1 MPHKTR
7 IIAAAVQAAP
17 VYLDRKGSVEKACDL
32 IAQASERRADLI
44 ALPEAFISGY
54 PYWVWFRSI
63 GEGVPLVVRLFETGV
78 KVPGPETEALGEAA
92 RKAGAYVVIGVNE
105 VDNKA
110 LYNTQLFFD
119 RKGTLIGKHR
129 KFKPTYAEKVIWA
142 DGDGSTHRVYETDFG
157 GLGGLICAEHA
168 MALPGFT
175 LASMGEQ
182 VHVAIWVGFASC
194 LGASRRAA
202 FRNLT
207 QSAAIYHA
215 VAFQSF
221 VINSQSVVDD
231 YTLDILGRPQEMD
244 PGGGWTAIIAS
255 GSGEILAGPLLDEE
269 GIVSAEID
277 LSSAIPYYFNRDVTG
292 QYRSPFFTV
301 RFDPGPH
308 PSVEFQETPPVSPVR
323 PFPVPDEGGPSG
335 GETGVEEKGRRDPFG
350 AVEQGKGGDVRGER
364 GGGS

>member
-1 MPHKTR
+1 MSPKSK

-17 VYLDRKGSVEKACDL
+17 VYLNKEASLEKACRL
-32 IAQASERRADLI
+32 IAQAAERKADLI
-44 ALPEAFISGY
+44 ALPEAFLSGY
-54 PYWVWFRSI
+54 PYWVWFKTI
-63 GEGVPLVVRLFETGV
+63 GEGVPYAVRLFETSV

-119 RKGTLIGKHR
+119 REGNLIGKHR

-175 LASMGEQ
+175 LASMGEK

-194 LGASRRAA
+194 LGPARREG

-207 QSAAIYHA
+207 RAAAVYHA
-215 VAFQSF
+215 IAFQSF
-221 VINSQSVVDD
+221 VVNSQSIVDD
-231 YTLDILGRPQEMD
+231 YTLEVLGRPEEMD
-244 PGGGWTAIIAS
+244 KGGGWTAIIAA
-255 GSGEILAGPLLDEE
+255 GSGRILGGPLEDEE

-277 LSSAIPYYFNRDVTG
+277 LSEAIPFYFNRDVTG
-292 QYRSPFFTV
+292 QYWSPFFSV
-301 RFDPGPH
+301 QFDPRPH
-308 PSVEFQETPPVSPVR
+308 SAMTFAEGDPTAPNR
-323 PFPVPDEGGPSG
+323 PEREP
-335 GETGVEEKGRRDPFG
+335 EK
-350 AVEQGKGGDVRGER
+350 
-364 GGGS
+364 